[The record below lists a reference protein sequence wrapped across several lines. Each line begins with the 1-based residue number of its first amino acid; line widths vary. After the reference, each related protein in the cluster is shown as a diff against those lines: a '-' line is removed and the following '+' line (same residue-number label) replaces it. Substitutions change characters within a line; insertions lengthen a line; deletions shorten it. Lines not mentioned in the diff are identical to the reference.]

1 MSCSTNK
8 QQGVRSISNYDM
20 MMINYISIFNFSLS
34 ANIIIARF
42 VAEFVF
48 RLSVFIHVKLL
59 CKSSYLAGIYSPTML
74 SLSSNVCHCIEKG
87 HRISQCHLEVE
98 IAARGF
104 NFKILLG
111 IFWLND
117 YHQNQLMTTYIDLF
131 YVTHI
136 YIGLSA
142 STKKYEHSLKK

>member
-1 MSCSTNK
+1 MWLSIVAK
-8 QQGVRSISNYDM
+8 EFLARVVQQ
-20 MMINYISIFNFSLS
+20 INSKEFVVLAIMTSWWLTTYPFSLQ

-42 VAEFVF
+42 VAELVF

-98 IAARGF
+98 IAAHGF
-104 NFKILLG
+104 NFKILLV

-117 YHQNQLMTTYIDLF
+117 YHQSQLMTYIDLF
-131 YVTHI
+131 YVTH
-136 YIGLSA
+136 
-142 STKKYEHSLKK
+142 K